1 MWQTPLRTWKET
13 TQAVVSSALIIST
26 AVGLLLALLGAVF
39 VTQRDFLDEAGK
51 NEATRRHVRFVACAL
66 VLDLEVC
73 QRAHGIRI
81 DELLEDPR

>member
-1 MWQTPLRTWKET
+1 MSPAPVRAWRET
-13 TQAVVSSALIIST
+13 AQAVISSAIILST
-26 AVGLLLALLGAVF
+26 AVGVLLALLGAVF
-39 VTQRDFLDEAGK
+39 VTQRDFMTEAEK